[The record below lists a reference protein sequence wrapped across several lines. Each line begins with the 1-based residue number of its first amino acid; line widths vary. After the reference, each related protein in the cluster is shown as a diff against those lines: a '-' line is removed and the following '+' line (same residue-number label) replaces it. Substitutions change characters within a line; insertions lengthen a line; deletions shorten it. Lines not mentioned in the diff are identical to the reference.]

1 MGQLHY
7 AGHKKLQP
15 GTFLST
21 KIMICKENNSTNKD
35 NNTNVNNITP
45 TDMNNTKQ
53 LYTYTYQC
61 KSSSILQYRIPPSSV
76 KNSDES
82 NIPVTSSTPQEVVIQ
97 VSSLNR
103 HKTTPSHQHTHGEK
117 NCNINTTNRSLLAQL
132 LTSNLKKLYEHTM
145 HIHME
150 ICAKRKDKNHRHP
163 SYATPDTQYFI
174 SSLNTLGSSITHHA
188 KVKNITQQ
196 QECPYGKHIM
206 YENTDAKTPQIRNG
220 YSGMADNINYD
231 TTKSADR
238 MKSSGLNIN
247 LATDAHISYSKKDD
261 SPTNSVDNK
270 NTYVKYFTFD
280 QQTTKTAIKNIHL
293 PPDFS
298 RTTGTYGNTQSL
310 TSSNTNTC
318 ASNTVPRMCCY
329 IIWQF
334 KTCLGL

>member
-7 AGHKKLQP
+7 AGHNKLQP
-15 GTFLST
+15 GNFLST
-21 KIMICKENNSTNKD
+21 KIMICKENNSTNTD
-35 NNTNVNNITP
+35 NNTNVNNRTP

-53 LYTYTYQC
+53 LYTYTNQC
-61 KSSSILQYRIPPSSV
+61 KSSSVLQYRIPPSSV

-82 NIPVTSSTPQEVVIQ
+82 
-97 VSSLNR
+97 
-103 HKTTPSHQHTHGEK
+103 TTPSYQHTHGEK

-132 LTSNLKKLYEHTM
+132 LTSNLKKLYEHTT

-163 SYATPDTQYFI
+163 SCATPDTQHFI

-188 KVKNITQQ
+188 KVKKITQQ

-231 TTKSADR
+231 TTKPVDR
-238 MKSSGLNIN
+238 MKSSGFKIN

-280 QQTTKTAIKNIHL
+280 QQTTKITIKNIHL
-293 PPDFS
+293 PPRF
-298 RTTGTYGNTQSL
+298 Q
-310 TSSNTNTC
+310 
-318 ASNTVPRMCCY
+318 
-329 IIWQF
+329 
-334 KTCLGL
+334 